1 MVVHCPSD
9 VSGFYTRI
17 SLLFDTRKVLLIVF
31 FKEIK
36 SKCDECTFLCSS
48 VQRFMT
54 AVVQKF
60 YRTGS
65 FTHVH

>member
-36 SKCDECTFLCSS
+36 SKCDECVRSYVPQF
-48 VQRFMT
+48 R
-54 AVVQKF
+54 
-60 YRTGS
+60 GS
-65 FTHVH
+65 